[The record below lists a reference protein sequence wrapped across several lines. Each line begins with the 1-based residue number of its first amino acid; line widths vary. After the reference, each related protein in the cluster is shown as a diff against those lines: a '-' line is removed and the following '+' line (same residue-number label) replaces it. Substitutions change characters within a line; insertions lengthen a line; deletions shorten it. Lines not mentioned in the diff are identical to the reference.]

1 MDGDGDGDVPPD
13 DDIFRRVMMGEMDPG
28 TPPGRFDFDFDFYGG
43 GVRREATNWRWPRIS
58 KLNQKITK
66 R

>member
-1 MDGDGDGDVPPD
+1 MDGDGDGDVP
-13 DDIFRRVMMGEMDPG
+13 DDIFNKVMGEMDPG
-28 TPPGRFDFDFDFYGG
+28 TPPGRFDFDFDFFE
-43 GVRREATNWRWPRIS
+43 VRRREATNWRWPRIS